1 MERKPKWLKANRL
14 GSKKASEIN
23 AYLKK
28 LNLHTVCESAHC
40 PNRGECFDRGTATVM
55 ILGEVCTRNCKFCA
69 VKKDKDALLVPDPKE
84 PENIA
89 KLSMQFN
96 LKHLVITTVTRD
108 DLEDGGADQF
118 VKTLNAVHDMTEDV
132 TVEVLISD
140 LQGDRK
146 SLISILDASPDI
158 LNHNLETVR
167 RLYPD
172 VRPMADYDRSLELLR
187 RSKEYDAN
195 ILTKS
200 GIMVGLGE
208 TEDEVINLMKDLRS
222 VDCNILTIG
231 QYLAPSEKHHPVV
244 EYVHPD
250 QFATYQKIGLEL
262 GFLLVESGPLVRSS
276 YHAENAREFI
286 KR

>member
-23 AYLKK
+23 AYLKQ

-69 VKKDKDALLVPDPKE
+69 VRKDKDALMTPDPNE
-84 PENIA
+84 PANIA
-89 KLSMQFN
+89 KLTKQFK
-96 LKHLVITTVTRD
+96 LKHLVLTTVTRD
-108 DLEDGGADQF
+108 DLEDGGASQF
-118 VKTLNAVHDMTEDV
+118 VKTLDAVHEQTEDV
-132 TVEVLISD
+132 SIEVLISD
-140 LQGDRK
+140 LQGDWQ
-146 SLISILDASPDI
+146 SLQNILAASPDI

-172 VRPMADYDRSLELLR
+172 VRPMADYDRSLELLK
-187 RSKEYDAN
+187 RSKEFNQN

-208 TEDEVINLMKDLRS
+208 TEDEVINLMQDLRS
-222 VDCNILTIG
+222 IDCNILTIG

-244 EYVHPD
+244 EYVTPE
-250 QFATYQKIGLEL
+250 QFERYHKKGLEL

-276 YHAENAREFI
+276 YHAEKARKFI
-286 KR
+286 KI